1 MDDKDVPISICKFF
15 GSFNAFGG
23 GHEPIHLNED
33 SWLKTIEIPFLES
46 SSSVQLHFGYFSI
59 VLLDKLIV
67 EYFDRVVG
75 LIKRQ
80 YARLKLFGRFK
91 SPQHGIQNLVVE
103 RFPDIELD
111 NLLCLLFG
119 LDELQMFEL
128 GVLDYV
134 PLFFLNCVVLLS
146 NQGHEIAIGDLL
158 IFMVDLY

>member
-15 GSFNAFGG
+15 SSFNAFGG
-23 GHEPIHLNED
+23 GHESVHLNED
-33 SWLKTIEIPFLES
+33 SWLQTIEIPFLES
-46 SSSVQLHFGYFSI
+46 STSVQLHFGYFSI

-91 SPQHGIQNLVVE
+91 SPQHGVQNLVVE

-128 GVLDYV
+128 GV
-134 PLFFLNCVVLLS
+134 FHHVLLLFLYVVVFLS
-146 NQGHEIAIGDLL
+146 HEGHEIAIGYLL
-158 IFMVDLY
+158 IFMVYFN